1 MNEKTAIL
9 TDSTCDLSS
18 ELLAELPIKVLPL
31 KVIYSDK
38 EYQDRVDIAPEDI
51 YEQFETEIPTTS
63 MPSPEEVKQALL
75 KLKDEGYS
83 NIIAIHI
90 SSGLSGTYNTVQ
102 MVSKQIDDLNTTVID
117 SKSLSM
123 GLGRLVLYAS
133 DLIAAGLPFSELVSK
148 VKAKVDSIET
158 FFVVKTLKYL
168 KEGGRIGKVR
178 GTIGELLNIKPI
190 ISINE
195 DGEYY
200 TYDKTRGRKRSIN
213 KLYNIAKTKI
223 KESFDKVKVDVM
235 HSGSI
240 EEAENLINK
249 FKSLSNV
256 TDAVLGQLG
265 PAMIVHAGPG
275 LIGVAITPE

>member
-1 MNEKTAIL
+1 MTNKTAIL
-9 TDSTCDLSS
+9 TDSTCDLSPGK
-18 ELLAELPIKVLPL
+18 LTELPIEILPL

-38 EYQDRVDIAPEDI
+38 EYQDRVDIEPEDI
-51 YEQFETEIPTTS
+51 YEQFETEIPKTS

-75 KLKDEGYS
+75 KLKEKGF
-83 NIIAIHI
+83 NNVIAIHI
-90 SSGLSGTYNTVQ
+90 SSGLSGTYNLVQ
-102 MVSKQIDDLNTTVID
+102 MVSKQVDDLNVEVID

-133 DLIAAGLPFSELVSK
+133 ELIQEGLTFDELVNK
-148 VKAKVDSIET
+148 VKAKVDSIEV

-168 KEGGRIGKVR
+168 KEGGRIGKVK

-190 ISINE
+190 ISINAV
-195 DGEYY
+195 GEYY

-213 KLYNIAKTKI
+213 KLYNIAKSKI
-223 KESFDKVKVDVM
+223 KEGLSKVDIM

-240 EEAENLINK
+240 DEAENLVNK

-256 TDAVLGQLG
+256 KDTFLGQLG

>member
-1 MNEKTAIL
+1 MTNKTAIL
-9 TDSTCDLSS
+9 TDSTCDLSQ
-18 ELLAELPIKVLPL
+18 EQLADLPIKVLPL

-38 EYQDRVDIAPEDI
+38 EYQDRVDIEPEDI
-51 YEQFETEIPTTS
+51 YEQFEEEIPTTS
-63 MPSPEEVKQALL
+63 MPSPEEVKEAFLDL
-75 KLKDEGYS
+75 KKQGFENVL
-83 NIIAIHI
+83 AIHI
-90 SSGLSGTYNTVQ
+90 SSGLSGTYNMVQ
-102 MVSKQIDDLNTTVID
+102 MVSNQVEGLNIKTID

-133 DLIAAGLPFSELVSK
+133 ELIKEGLAFNKLAAK
-148 VKAKVDSIET
+148 VEEKVDSIEV

-168 KEGGRIGKVR
+168 KKGGRIGRVK

-213 KLYNIAKTKI
+213 KLYNTAKDHLKNGLN
-223 KESFDKVKVDVM
+223 KVDIM

-240 EEAENLINK
+240 DEAQNLVNK
-249 FKSLSNV
+249 FKSLGNV
-256 TDAVLGQLG
+256 TDTFLGQLG